1 MHYVKQFNINGV
13 ATKQVACIELQ
24 GVPNATTEGAVG
36 VLGID
41 VLSPTHEVYRCVAV
55 NGSVYK
61 WELLSAGMS
70 IMSATSTGEG
80 AATKSFPYSNLL
92 IPSNYLIKVGDL
104 ILDSEGYL
112 YQITAISAEACDTM
126 YCGTQIGGIAN
137 GDKNC
142 TLVVRDGKL
151 QLVTESGNVVSSVD
165 YFIPDNETVY
175 RTPGS
180 GKGKIIG
187 VKTINDEILRFFV
200 GTKDEYNALTDAQ
213 KQNLF
218 AIPMDEKFVESED
231 GTAYANVSLD
241 DNNNHRITFTLTDI
255 QDGGESGIPERVNTN
270 YYIKNPLNGGDWAH
284 QIYTDADLFELRDD
298 LLLPMNTK
306 YDVEEL
312 QANVSALQD
321 KSAEKTSTMQNGVCN
336 ITLSAGLHMIVLVA
350 QAGTPPAS
358 RSCTLWVSKR
368 DGSARIEFS
377 NVFMLDG
384 TPTYLYYDGTKL
396 ETWQG
401 TYKYDCPYVFNV
413 LDFKL

>member
-112 YQITAISAEACDTM
+112 YQITAIGTEACDTM

-175 RTPGS
+175 RNPGS

-187 VKTINDEILRFFV
+187 VKTINDELLRFFV
-200 GTKDEYNALTDAQ
+200 GTQDDYKALTEEQ
-213 KQNLF
+213 KQGLF
-218 AIPMDEKFVESED
+218 AIPTDDTTLDDLISGKFVVGKAKQADNATILAPAPRKLYMYFSDD
-231 GTAYANVSLD
+231 GKLEFGKSYSWKFPQNVLERDFPCGTYVASMSYKVDAATGTTHHAGLVEIYYEYNTTGNILYIWSFDIDSFRIGFTMRNDGYA
-241 DNNNHRITFTLTDI
+241 TL
-255 QDGGESGIPERVNTN
+255 SIPEWT
-270 YYIKNPLNGGDWAH
+270 GDSV
-284 QIYTDADLFELRDD
+284 
-298 LLLPMNTK
+298 TK
-306 YDVEEL
+306 PRSLE
-312 QANVSALQD
+312 
-321 KSAEKTSTMQNGVCN
+321 
-336 ITLSAGLHMIVLVA
+336 ITL
-350 QAGTPPAS
+350 
-358 RSCTLWVSKR
+358 KR
-368 DGSARIEFS
+368 IA
-377 NVFMLDG
+377 
-384 TPTYLYYDGTKL
+384 
-396 ETWQG
+396 
-401 TYKYDCPYVFNV
+401 
-413 LDFKL
+413 